1 MNFAP
6 EPSPQSSPL
15 EEERRRKAPQVSELK
30 SPLPSEGR
38 GQGQGSK
45 MRSLPMRVLLV
56 GAAGRMGKTVLDLA
70 QNDSDIQITA
80 QSDLGDSIEP
90 EMKSCDVA
98 IDFSQ
103 ADSIDE
109 ICRAALKHG
118 KSLVIGTTG
127 HSQQQRKT
135 IEETARS
142 IPIVLASN
150 FSVGVNVL
158 FWLTQKAS
166 ELLGSDFNPDIVET
180 HHKMK
185 KDAPSGTAKTLA
197 EILTAMR
204 NSEIPIESIRQGDVV
219 GEHTVIFSGPGERLE
234 LSHRAADRG
243 IFARGALRAAKW
255 IINKPPGLYSMQD
268 VLGL

>member
-1 MNFAP
+1 MK
-6 EPSPQSSPL
+6 SSP
-15 EEERRRKAPQVSELK
+15 V
-30 SPLPSEGR
+30 
-38 GQGQGSK
+38 
-45 MRSLPMRVLLV
+45 RVLLI

-70 QNDSDIQITA
+70 QGDAEIEIAA
-80 QSDLGDSIEP
+80 QCDLGDSIESP
-90 EMKSCDVA
+90 MGNCDVA

-109 ICRAALKHG
+109 ICRAALQHG

-135 IEETARS
+135 IEETAHS
-142 IPIVLASN
+142 VPIVLASN

-158 FWLTQKAS
+158 LWLTQKAA
-166 ELLGSDFNPDIVET
+166 ELLGSAFNPEIVET

-197 EILTAMR
+197 EILKAVR
-204 NSEIPIESIRQGDVV
+204 NSEIPIESIREGDVV
-219 GEHTVIFSGPGERLE
+219 GEHIIIFSGPGESLE
-234 LSHRAADRG
+234 LTHRAENRG
-243 IFARGALRAAKW
+243 IFALGALRAAKW
-255 IINKPPGLYSMQD
+255 IVYKPPGLYSMQD